1 MKGLIA
7 GLLSAVSL
15 MFSSCLGCQG
25 CIMALEGCE
34 ADHTDGICDMCEIY
48 DGEQI
53 SDSLEICTQCMGNY
67 GDLDGC
73 GCY

>member
-15 MFSSCLGCQG
+15 MFASCFGCNG
-25 CIMALEGCE
+25 CVLALEACE
-34 ADHTDGICDMCEIY
+34 ADHTDGICDICEMNS
-48 DGEQI
+48 GEQV
-53 SDSLEICTQCMGNY
+53 SDGLEICTQCVGDS